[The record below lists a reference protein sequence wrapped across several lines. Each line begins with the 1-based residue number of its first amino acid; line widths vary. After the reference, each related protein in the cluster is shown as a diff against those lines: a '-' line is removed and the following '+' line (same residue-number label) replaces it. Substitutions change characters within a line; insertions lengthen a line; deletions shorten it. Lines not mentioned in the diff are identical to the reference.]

1 MAKKTELGDAL
12 AVGGLTIVPVAVTS
26 VGIRQVEDRV
36 MISGYREAVAVIV
49 VGPSSTEVLA
59 VSGDILSLEQLGD
72 LYPEIREQLDTLCP
86 QS

>member
-1 MAKKTELGDAL
+1 MAKKTGLGDAL

-26 VGIRQVEDRV
+26 VETQRV
-36 MISGYREAVAVIV
+36 GGRMMAFGYREAVAVIV
-49 VGPSSTEVLA
+49 IGSSGTEVLA

-72 LYPEIREQLDTLCP
+72 LYPEIRGQLDGLCP

>member
-26 VGIRQVEDRV
+26 VEIQRV
-36 MISGYREAVAVIV
+36 RGGVMAFGYREAAAVIV
-49 VGPSSTEVLA
+49 IGPSGTEVLA
-59 VSGDILSLEQLGD
+59 ASGDILSLEQLAD
-72 LYPEIREQLDTLCP
+72 LYPGIREQLDTLRP

>member
-1 MAKKTELGDAL
+1 MAKKIGLGDAL

-26 VGIRQVEDRV
+26 VEIQRMAGSVTAAGD
-36 MISGYREAVAVIV
+36 REAAAVIV
-49 VGPSSTEVLA
+49 IGPSGTEVLA

-72 LYPEIREQLDTLCP
+72 LYPEIREQLDALRP

>member
-1 MAKKTELGDAL
+1 MAKKTGLENAL

-26 VGIRQVEDRV
+26 VEIQRV
-36 MISGYREAVAVIV
+36 GGRAMAFGYREAVAAIVI
-49 VGPSSTEVLA
+49 GPSGTEVLV

-72 LYPEIREQLDTLCP
+72 LYPEIRGQLDRLCP